1 MRRAV
6 DPSKQLTLKGAPATT
21 REAREAQL
29 IALAEA
35 RAEQQLRD
43 GTASSQVIC
52 HYLNL
57 NTEKTKLERDKLKR
71 ENVLLKAKTEALAS
85 EKRVEELYSNA
96 IKAFKGY
103 QYRDPAME
111 DYDD

>member
-1 MRRAV
+1 MRRAA
-6 DPSKQLTLKGAPATT
+6 DSSKVLTMKGTPAVTP
-21 REAREAQL
+21 EAREAQL

-57 NTEKTKLERDKLKR
+57 STQKTKLEREKLEK
-71 ENVLLKAKTEALAS
+71 ENKLLQAKTEALES
-85 EKRVEELYSNA
+85 EKRVEELYANA
-96 IKAFKGY
+96 IQAFRGY
-103 QYRDPAME
+103 QYINPSDDRD
-111 DYDD
+111 D